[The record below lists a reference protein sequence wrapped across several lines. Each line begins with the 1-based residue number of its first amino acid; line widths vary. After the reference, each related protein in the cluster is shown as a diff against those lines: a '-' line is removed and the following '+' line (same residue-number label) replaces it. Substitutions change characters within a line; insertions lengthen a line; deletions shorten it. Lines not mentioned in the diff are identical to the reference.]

1 MKKTRGNAAT
11 RRVGKTPARRVSVSA
26 SPVITLVTDFGLK
39 DYFVGAV
46 KGVIFGVNPKVRIVD
61 ITHEISEHDI
71 EAAAFTVLAVSGS
84 FPAGTI
90 HLAIVDPGVGSSRK
104 PLLIESRGQFFVGPD
119 NGLFSYV
126 VEDDAVV
133 FELTNTGYFRQPLS
147 QTFHGRD
154 VFAPVAAAL
163 SCGIKPETL
172 GKRIEKWVT
181 LAPLKPKKL
190 RDGLEARVIHIDRF
204 GNCITNLTP
213 ADIRAEEIGSVTQ
226 LKVGGKHIES
236 FRPFYGDNARGGKR
250 LFAIWGSAGFL
261 EISAEN
267 KSAAELLG
275 VTRGERVVVART
287 KGESIS

>member
-46 KGVIFGVNPKVRIVD
+46 KGVILGMNPKARIVD
-61 ITHEISEHDI
+61 ITHEIPEHDI
-71 EAAAFTVLAVSGS
+71 EAAAFTVLAVAGS

-90 HLAIVDPGVGSSRK
+90 HVAVVDPGVGSSRK
-104 PLLIESRGQFFVGPD
+104 PLMIQSDDQFFVGPD

-126 VEDDAVV
+126 MKDDAIVYEV
-133 FELTNTGYFRQPLS
+133 TNSDYFRQPLS

-163 SCGIKPETL
+163 SNGIKPETL
-172 GKRIEKWVT
+172 GKRIEEWVT
-181 LAPLKPKKL
+181 LPSLKPKKL
-190 RDGLEARVIHIDRF
+190 DDGLEARVIQIDRF

-213 ADIRAEEIGSVTQ
+213 ADIHAEEIGSVVQ
-226 LKVGGKHIES
+226 LKVGRKRIDS
-236 FRPFYGDNARGGKR
+236 FRRFYGDNARGGNKP
-250 LFAIWGSAGFL
+250 FAIWGSAGFL

-267 KSAAELLG
+267 QSAAELLK
-275 VTRGERVVVART
+275 VKRGDKVRIDFTYA
-287 KGESIS
+287 